1 MLIGEITFSLFSAI
15 TETLTLPNFRFS
27 IPCLSI
33 LVKCQFKELLTPSG
47 RRPIIFSISS
57 SIGPHP
63 LHPTKSARDQLP
75 RV

>member
-33 LVKCQFKELLTPSG
+33 LVKCHVKELLTPFG
-47 RRPIIFSISS
+47 RRPIIFSIKSW
-57 SIGPHP
+57 IGPQP
-63 LHPTKSARDQLP
+63 VQPTKSARDQLP